1 MTVRLAKL
9 DEISKFYELWEAFL
23 DEHNP
28 VAGVQID
35 KTKRMDQGGRLFQT
49 YVGGAKKGACH
60 FWLDKNDVVQ
70 GIMLVGEPLGFFDM
84 FDDLENCAITYAI
97 YIRKEY
103 RGEAGAEL
111 VAVSEKAAED
121 MGFTCGCTVVKA
133 GNTKGISII
142 ERSGGVLLDM
152 RYYFP

>member
-1 MTVRLAKL
+1 MGVRSARM
-9 DEISKFYELWEAFL
+9 DEIAVFYDLWEAFL
-23 DEHNP
+23 AEHNP
-28 VAGVQID
+28 VAGVPVD
-35 KTKRMDQGGRLFQT
+35 NTKRMDQGGRLFQT
-49 YVGGAKKGACH
+49 YVGGAKRGACH
-60 FWLDKNDVVQ
+60 FWLDSDGVPQ
-70 GIMLVGEPLGFFDM
+70 GFIMAGEPLGFFDM
-84 FDDLENCAITYAI
+84 FDDLENCAITYAM

-103 RGEAGAEL
+103 RGAAGSEL
-111 VAVSEKAAED
+111 IEGAVKTAED